1 MSRVKEIMPGL
12 IELTTDKH
20 IADLEQD
27 EDVVAIYQEFSE
39 DSNQYKILVDMS
51 DVMYDEKR
59 YIH

>member
-27 EDVVAIYQEFSE
+27 EDVVAIYQDFS
-39 DSNQYKILVDMS
+39 DSDQYKVLVDMS